1 MLRAL
6 WQEPV
11 RDTLPDTL
19 SGNAAGNAA
28 GYAAGHAV
36 SGMPRRMLPGVAA
49 PAARAPTCRYDH
61 VMPDD
66 RTVLDHLLKGREAL
80 RREVE
85 RLTAA
90 IAELDTV
97 IGQIGGASRR
107 VLSAN
112 GLDLPSGEP
121 VNPPAEVEPQRAE
134 SAAAT
139 ASRSGRAPAKRAAA
153 RRAPASGGRSSTGS
167 AAEPPKSIRVHVL
180 DMLAAED
187 REFGL
192 AEIIDRI
199 HAAGIQAH
207 DDAVRSITIKLMK
220 DGRVERVGRGQ
231 YRLARRGGGG
241 RATQATPSAPPEQSA
256 PAAPEP
262 SAPSAPSAPQ
272 PEPEPEN
279 YTPPLNLGQPWD
291 TGA

>member
-1 MLRAL
+1 
-6 WQEPV
+6 
-11 RDTLPDTL
+11 
-19 SGNAAGNAA
+19 
-28 GYAAGHAV
+28 
-36 SGMPRRMLPGVAA
+36 
-49 PAARAPTCRYDH
+49 
-61 VMPDD
+61 MPDD
-66 RTVLDHLLKGREAL
+66 RTVLDHLLEGREAL

-107 VLSAN
+107 VLAAD
-112 GLDLPSGEP
+112 GADVPADEP
-121 VNPPAEVEPQRAE
+121 VNPPAEVEPEPPQPTSPVSGR
-134 SAAAT
+134 T
-139 ASRSGRAPAKRAAA
+139 GRAPAKRPAG
-153 RRAPASGGRSSTGS
+153 RRAPASGRRAS
-167 AAEPPKSIRVHVL
+167 AASSSEPPKSIRVHVL

-187 REFGL
+187 RDFGL

-231 YRLARRGGGG
+231 YRLARRGSGN
-241 RATQATPSAPPEQSA
+241 RAPQEAPASSAPSSPAPATSA
-256 PAAPEP
+256 PSAPEP
-262 SAPSAPSAPQ
+262 SAPEPSA
-272 PEPEPEN
+272 PEPEPES

>member
-1 MLRAL
+1 
-6 WQEPV
+6 
-11 RDTLPDTL
+11 
-19 SGNAAGNAA
+19 
-28 GYAAGHAV
+28 
-36 SGMPRRMLPGVAA
+36 
-49 PAARAPTCRYDH
+49 
-61 VMPDD
+61 MPDD
-66 RTVLDHLLKGREAL
+66 RTVLDHLLEGREAL

-107 VLSAN
+107 VLAAT
-112 GLDLPSGEP
+112 GADVPSDEP
-121 VNPPAEVEPQRAE
+121 VNPPAEVEPE
-134 SAAAT
+134 SPQP
-139 ASRSGRAPAKRAAA
+139 ASPVSARTGRAPAKRTAA
-153 RRAPASGGRSSTGS
+153 RRTPANGGRTS
-167 AAEPPKSIRVHVL
+167 AAPTAAPPKSIRVQVL

-187 REFGL
+187 RDFGL

-231 YRLARRGGGG
+231 YRLARRGGN
-241 RATQATPSAPPEQSA
+241 RATQAAATPSPGVSPGAS
-256 PAAPEP
+256 PAASDAAESTSPEP
-262 SAPSAPSAPQ
+262 SAPD